1 MQKQTIKSKQ
11 EGFTIIEVLIVLAIA
26 ALILLVVFLAV
37 PGLQRSQTNNAI
49 KNDATHIA
57 TAFTNYYSNNNSAWP
72 TTTANIT
79 TIVNDT
85 AGISKL
91 MGATTNVKTATT
103 MPTTLASNNWYYI
116 TDNTAYTTPPTANGT
131 YATIA
136 QQGVTCAS
144 TYGTAV
150 STVTGNASN
159 LVLITPYVTG
169 GTNQNWNCLIVQ

>member
-57 TAFTNYYSNNNSAWP
+57 TSYTNYYSNNTSTWP
-72 TTTANIT
+72 TTAANIT
-79 TIVNDT
+79 SIVNDA

-91 MGATTNVKTATT
+91 MGTTTNVKTVAN
-103 MPTTLASNNWYYI
+103 MPALASNNWYYI
-116 TDNTAYTTPPTANGT
+116 TDSVVYTTPATANGI

-136 QQGVTCAS
+136 QQGVTCGS
-144 TYGTAV
+144 TYGTTV
-150 STVTGNASN
+150 STVAGNASN

-169 GTNQNWNCLIVQ
+169 GTNENWNCLNVQ

>member
-57 TAFTNYYSNNNSAWP
+57 TSYTNYYSNNSSTWP
-72 TTTANIT
+72 TTAANIT

-91 MGATTNVKTATT
+91 LGTTPNVKTVAT
-103 MPTTLASNNWYYI
+103 MPATLVTNNWYYI
-116 TDNTAYTTPPTANGT
+116 TDNAAYTTPSTANGI

-144 TYGTAV
+144 TYGTSV
-150 STVTGNASN
+150 STTSGNASN

-169 GTNQNWNCLIVQ
+169 GTNENWNCLNVQ